1 MRAYTHA
8 TANLNETRVD
18 KMADKS
24 VIGELKAEMQLP
36 NLDLDVLVMG
46 QYQLLGKP
54 DLPKN
59 VDLADT

>member
-1 MRAYTHA
+1 
-8 TANLNETRVD
+8 
-18 KMADKS
+18 MADRS

-59 VDLADT
+59 VDLADTQTISGNDALGQEMKDI

>member
-1 MRAYTHA
+1 
-8 TANLNETRVD
+8 
-18 KMADKS
+18 MADKS
-24 VIGELKAEMQLP
+24 VIGELKADMQLP

-59 VDLADT
+59 VDLADDQTI